1 MVSKVIYH
9 WFIPVDLNSDVETYG
24 VSQIFLSEKE
34 ESMGRGKE
42 NGCRKK

>member
-1 MVSKVIYH
+1 MVNKVIYN

-24 VSQIFLSEKE
+24 VSHFLSEEKGNI
-34 ESMGRGKE
+34 GREKE